1 MYTYPVYMNLTISVD
16 DELLRRAR
24 EHARH
29 RGTSLQELLRGYL
42 RGLVGDQPAESV
54 AEELIGLMRTHG
66 GHSGGR
72 KIPREDAYED
82 RL

>member
-1 MYTYPVYMNLTISVD
+1 MNVTISVD

-24 EHARH
+24 QHARQ
-29 RGTSLQELLRGYL
+29 RGTSLQDLMRGYL
-42 RGLVGDQPAESV
+42 RSLVGDLPAESV
-54 AEELIGLMRTHG
+54 AEELIGLMRSHG

-72 KIPREDAYED
+72 RLSREEAYEE

>member
-1 MYTYPVYMNLTISVD
+1 MNLTISVD

-29 RGTSLQELLRGYL
+29 RGTSLQALLRGYL

-66 GHSGGR
+66 GHSGGQR
-72 KIPREDAYED
+72 ILREDAYED